1 MLGNKYSLTLKR
13 GEEII
18 ECKCNFK
25 FIRNLFNYI
34 EEDPIDYLNN
44 INSSKDKIKIIIQC
58 MSNGLYNLD
67 FLQEEDFSAIT
78 KGLEELINKEFSFEV
93 EEKIDKEDIKNK
105 RNFNFKSWWN
115 KWYFIGTRI
124 LKMSEEE
131 FLNSSVRELFEMEK
145 LNNEYYKN
153 ILIGA
158 YVDILKAKNNSIIKN
173 NTISTKNNRRLKNL
187 L

>member
-1 MLGNKYSLTLKR
+1 
-13 GEEII
+13 
-18 ECKCNFK
+18 
-25 FIRNLFNYI
+25 
-34 EEDPIDYLNN
+34 
-44 INSSKDKIKIIIQC
+44 

-67 FLQEEDFSAIT
+67 FLQEEDFIAIA

-93 EEKIDKEDIKNK
+93 EEKIDKEDSKNK
-105 RNFNFKSWWN
+105 RNFKSWWN

-158 YVDILKAKNNSIIKN
+158 YVDILKAKNNSVTKR
-173 NTISTKNNRRLKNL
+173 NTISTKNNKRLKNL